1 MISFIIIGKNEGWRL
16 DKCLKSVHTVVVNDN
31 ISNYEIIYV
40 DSKSTDNSIEIAKSY
55 SDVKVYLIT
64 GVCNAA
70 IARNIGATEA
80 SGDILFFIDG
90 DMEIQSGFLPL
101 IVKNDNEMVYPF
113 ISGQN
118 LDILYDEEW
127 NYISSSNRWP
137 IGDKDKYSTSAGG
150 LFIITS
156 ELWKSVNGMD
166 TRFKRSQDVDLGL
179 RLASKGVLLCRKP
192 DLLAKH
198 HTMMYIVR
206 DDIGSYRKY
215 TSLLARKHIFNRHYY
230 KPFLSSEYTVVALI
244 VSVIMSVVL
253 KNPLAL
259 LLYFVFLLYKI
270 FKLWGK
276 TSKIKSPLSL
286 ALKRIKGDLLFCFF
300 FITFYPKAHDCQYI
314 KIA

>member
-70 IARNIGATEA
+70 IARNICATEA

-206 DDIGSYRKY
+206 DEIGSYRKY
-215 TSLLARKHIFNRHYY
+215 TSLLARKHIHTKNMMKKVQKFYHMNY
-230 KPFLSSEYTVVALI
+230 KRE
-244 VSVIMSVVL
+244 M
-253 KNPLAL
+253 
-259 LLYFVFLLYKI
+259 
-270 FKLWGK
+270 
-276 TSKIKSPLSL
+276 
-286 ALKRIKGDLLFCFF
+286 
-300 FITFYPKAHDCQYI
+300 
-314 KIA
+314 